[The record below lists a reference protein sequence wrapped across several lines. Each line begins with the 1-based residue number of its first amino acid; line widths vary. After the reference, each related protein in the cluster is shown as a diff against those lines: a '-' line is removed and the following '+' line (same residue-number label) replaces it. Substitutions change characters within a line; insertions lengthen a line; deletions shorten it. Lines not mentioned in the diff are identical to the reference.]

1 MSDTP
6 APAARP
12 EPPGA
17 DAAAVLAGLCP
28 YLLAEGGAWRS
39 ARPASEHRCHAVRP
53 PAPLTGD
60 QQRRLCLVA
69 GHTACPTFVD
79 ARQHHRQALLDAGVH
94 VDRLAARATIA
105 LTRPIPVLLERP
117 SSGPRAPAITGRT
130 RRLAEIGLVLLMLL
144 AAGLVLAA
152 RFAGLGLLG
161 AN

>member
-1 MSDTP
+1 MSAT
-6 APAARP
+6 AGPAARRD
-12 EPPGA
+12 PPGS
-17 DAAAVLAGLCP
+17 DAATVLAGLCP

-53 PAPLTGD
+53 PAALTGD

-69 GHTACPTFVD
+69 AHAECPTFVD
-79 ARQHHRQALLDAGVH
+79 ARQHHQQALLDAGVH
-94 VDRLAARATIA
+94 VERLAGRRTTA

-117 SSGPRAPAITGRT
+117 SSGPRAPSITGRT
-130 RRLAEIGLVLLMLL
+130 RRLAEVGLVLIMLL